1 MLCVSLV
8 QNNLLLSIYNMNDEQ
23 TGQSWD
29 QHLGLH
35 LWHTYCRRRMLKSRA
50 GLFSAHHVSGLC
62 LCHINIQLYPICPVN
77 SLSIVAKGGGQCQHY
92 LCQYRHFITSVSLCS
107 GCWLLLHRV
116 CPWDDC
122 SVQGHSVCVC
132 VWREYLL
139 ALFTLARKR
148 LCGILVSNALPRC
161 ASSLSSSGC
170 VQNIHANAT
179 LCWVCS
185 MLLLK
190 AC

>member
-29 QHLGLH
+29 QHLGQH

-132 VWREYLL
+132 VERIFAGSLYLGKEKALWNIGQQCPSPMCQQSLLQWMCAEYP
-139 ALFTLARKR
+139 
-148 LCGILVSNALPRC
+148 C
-161 ASSLSSSGC
+161 
-170 VQNIHANAT
+170 
-179 LCWVCS
+179 
-185 MLLLK
+185 
-190 AC
+190 

>member
-29 QHLGLH
+29 QHLGQH
-35 LWHTYCRRRMLKSRA
+35 LWHTYCRRRMLKNRA

-132 VWREYLL
+132 VCGENICWLSLPWQGKGFVEYWS
-139 ALFTLARKR
+139 AMPFPDVPA
-148 LCGILVSNALPRC
+148 VSPP
-161 ASSLSSSGC
+161 
-170 VQNIHANAT
+170 VD
-179 LCWVCS
+179 VCRIS
-185 MLLLK
+185 MLMRPCAECVL
-190 AC
+190 CCY